1 MYREKILIVD
11 DEVDIRRLVKSSL
24 GTYYRILEA
33 SNGEQAV
40 NITRTEK
47 PALVLMD
54 ILMPKMDGYT
64 ACHTIKTDQ
73 ATKAIPVVMLT
84 GVGHALNRKLAQELG
99 ADGYI
104 TKPFGSREL
113 LDIIDRLLATS

>member
-1 MYREKILIVD
+1 MDRKKVIIAD
-11 DEVDIRRLVKSSL
+11 DDADIRQLVKSSL
-24 GTYYRILEA
+24 DPYYVILEA

-40 NITRTEK
+40 NITRKEK

-54 ILMPKMDGYT
+54 ILMPKMDGYA
-64 ACHTIKTDQ
+64 ACHAIKTDRV
-73 ATKAIPVVMLT
+73 TKVIPVVMLT
-84 GVGHALNRKLAQELG
+84 GVGHELNQKLARKLG

-113 LDIIDRLLATS
+113 LDVIGRLLATP

>member
-1 MYREKILIVD
+1 MDRKKIIIAD
-11 DEVDIRRLVKSSL
+11 DEADIRWLVKSLL
-24 GTYYRILEA
+24 GKYYIILEA
-33 SNGEQAV
+33 NNGEQAV

-64 ACHTIKTDQ
+64 ACHAIKTNQ
-73 ATKAIPVVMLT
+73 VTKAIPVVMLT
-84 GVGHALNRKLAQELG
+84 GVGHALNQKLAQELG

-104 TKPFGSREL
+104 TKPFGSQEL

>member
-24 GTYYRILEA
+24 GTYYTILEA

-64 ACHTIKTDQ
+64 ACHAIKTDQ